1 MRPIRNL
8 LAMLASLAG
17 STTLAFLFFAIFQYA
32 QRAETSTTGLVIPSY
47 VVMTGIAAIGLAI
60 LYFLTDFALKE
71 KITAKSNPLND

>member
-17 STTLAFLFFAIFQYA
+17 STTLAFLFVAMFQYV

-71 KITAKSNPLND
+71 KLTVKSTL